1 MLGPSVAK
9 SAFLATTD
17 PHSRTLD
24 APQIYPWGLLLEPLG
39 RRFSPRLRGPVRMQS
54 LRSERSCVVIGE
66 LLVEESTGDN
76 ATGDQYPVS
85 PYPREHRRVAGL
97 DPTLTGSKVP
107 WLKNRG
113 RWRGRFHGRLMPD
126 IVLGPQIG
134 VSQEDEARHVA
145 IAENRPTGRTV
156 VVSTGI
162 RIAPRIRNSSPA
174 TRCETC
180 CVFRRVA
187 ADCR

>member
-1 MLGPSVAK
+1 
-9 SAFLATTD
+9 
-17 PHSRTLD
+17 
-24 APQIYPWGLLLEPLG
+24 
-39 RRFSPRLRGPVRMQS
+39 MQS
-54 LRSERSCVVIGE
+54 LRSERSCVVIGKSWSKNPPATMP
-66 LLVEESTGDN
+66 LAISTRSRRTRESI
-76 ATGDQYPVS
+76 AVS
-85 PYPREHRRVAGL
+85 PDSIPLLL
-97 DPTLTGSKVP
+97 DPRSHGS
-107 WLKNRG
+107 RIG
-113 RWRGRFHGRLMPD
+113 DAGEADSHGHLMPD